1 MKITNFLKMLT
12 IYIIFNFQI
21 IGSSIEKI
29 KFQESLNFK
38 GVELSEVVAILS
50 EETGVTILSEE
61 KIKGRTIDLY
71 FLKGENLG
79 RVLNLISSTNSLKL
93 NKINEN
99 TYIFQEGNL
108 ISNSLSGVIKISG
121 YNTGIDGVKISVL
134 NSGVIETFSSYGGKY
149 IVNNLLPGSYIVK
162 FEKEGFYTEG
172 EFINIDDK
180 EKIKRLDLNLIKNGD
195 RIESFSEKIQSNS
208 QSVSRTHIESDE
220 KITEKITLIHIN
232 SDEVKKILD
241 STLNSEVTVS
251 SFTKLNILLIKGE
264 PNIVRVAREIVRDM
278 DIQMKQVRIAAQTL
292 EITDNLFENLGFSW
306 AYQNGSLKDTPKA
319 TQLPGQARDS
329 NSNAIDSN
337 GKSIGILNEK
347 VGDGLGS
354 TVKFIKFF
362 NNKNEF
368 LNFSIN
374 LLQGTTDALVSAIPS
389 IIVLNGETGR
399 FDITE
404 ETLVSYKTTSVNTG
418 KESQVNTEPITGN
431 AGIILEVTPI
441 IKIDNS
447 ILLKI
452 DVEVSNFIGNSS
464 TITSKGGYNPKV
476 TRKLSTT
483 VKIKDKDT
491 IFIGGM
497 KSASSSAYKS
507 QVPFFADLPIIG
519 TLFKSK
525 GITNNIKDLYIKLK
539 VDIVDSEEAKEEINY
554 SQFKMMEIHDKNYG
568 KIF

>member
-1 MKITNFLKMLT
+1 MKIKKFLKIFI
-12 IYIIFNFQI
+12 IYFIFDLQL
-21 IGSSIEKI
+21 IGGDIERI
-29 KFQESLNFK
+29 KFKESLNFK
-38 GVELSEVVAILS
+38 GVELSEVAAILS
-50 EETGVTILSEE
+50 EESGVTILVDE
-61 KIKGRTIDLY
+61 KIKSRIIDLY
-71 FLKGENLG
+71 FLKDENLG

-93 NKINEN
+93 NKISEE
-99 TYIFQEGNL
+99 TYIFQEGSL
-108 ISNSLSGVIKISG
+108 TSNSLSGIIKISG
-121 YNTGIDGVKISVL
+121 YNAGIDGVKISVL

-149 IVNNLLPGSYIVK
+149 IINNLLPGAYIVK

-180 EKIKRLDLNLIKNGD
+180 EKLKRLDLSLIKNG
-195 RIESFSEKIQSNS
+195 EKIKFSRERAGDNNAIT
-208 QSVSRTHIESDE
+208 SRTHIESDD
-220 KITEKITLIHIN
+220 KVTEKITLVHVK

-241 STLNSEVTVS
+241 STLNSEVIVS

-264 PNIVRVAREIVRDM
+264 PNIVRVAKEIVRDM

-306 AYQNGSLKDTPKA
+306 VYQSGSLKDLPKGV
-319 TQLPGQARDS
+319 TLPGQTI
-329 NSNAIDSN
+329 NLNEIVDSN

-354 TVKFIKFF
+354 TIKFVKFF

-374 LLQGTTDALVSAIPS
+374 LLQGTTDAIVSAIPS
-389 IIVLNGETGR
+389 IIVLNGEKGK

-404 ETLVSYKTTSVNTG
+404 EALVSYKTTSVNTG
-418 KESQVNTEPITGN
+418 NENQINTEPITGN
-431 AGIILEVTPI
+431 AGIVLEVTPI

-452 DVEVSNFIGNSS
+452 DVEVSNFIGNST

-483 VKIKDKDT
+483 VKINDKDT

-507 QVPFFADLPIIG
+507 QIPFLAELPLVG
-519 TLFKSK
+519 ALFKSK

-539 VDIVDSEEAKEEINY
+539 VEIVDSEEAKQEINY
-554 SQFKMMEIHDKNYG
+554 SNFKMMEIHDKNYG

>member
-1 MKITNFLKMLT
+1 MKIKKILKIFI
-12 IYIIFNFQI
+12 IYFIFNLQL
-21 IGSSIEKI
+21 IGGDIERINFK
-29 KFQESLNFK
+29 ESLNFK
-38 GVELSEVVAILS
+38 GVELSEVAAILS
-50 EETGVTILSEE
+50 EESGVTILVDE
-61 KIKGRTIDLY
+61 KIKSRIIDLY
-71 FLKGENLG
+71 FLKDENLG

-93 NKINEN
+93 NKISEE
-99 TYIFQEGNL
+99 TYIFQEGSL
-108 ISNSLSGVIKISG
+108 TSNSLSGIIKISG
-121 YNTGIDGVKISVL
+121 YNAGIDGVKISVL

-149 IVNNLLPGSYIVK
+149 IINNLLPGAYIVK

-180 EKIKRLDLNLIKNGD
+180 EKLKRLDLSLIKNG
-195 RIESFSEKIQSNS
+195 EKIKFSRERAGDNNAIT
-208 QSVSRTHIESDE
+208 SRTHIESDD
-220 KITEKITLIHIN
+220 KVTEKITLVHVN

-241 STLNSEVTVS
+241 STLNSEVIVS

-264 PNIVRVAREIVRDM
+264 PNIVRVAKEIVRDM

-306 AYQNGSLKDTPKA
+306 VYQSGSLKDLPKGV
-319 TQLPGQARDS
+319 TLPGQTI
-329 NSNAIDSN
+329 NLNETVDSN

-354 TVKFIKFF
+354 TIKFVKFF

-374 LLQGTTDALVSAIPS
+374 LLQGTTDAIVSAIPS
-389 IIVLNGETGR
+389 IIVLNGEKGK

-404 ETLVSYKTTSVNTG
+404 EALVSYKTTSVNTG
-418 KESQVNTEPITGN
+418 NENQINTEPITGN
-431 AGIILEVTPI
+431 AGIVLEVTPI

-452 DVEVSNFIGNSS
+452 DVEVSNFIGNST

-483 VKIKDKDT
+483 VKINDKDT

-507 QVPFFADLPIIG
+507 QIPFLAELPLVG
-519 TLFKSK
+519 ALFKSK

-539 VDIVDSEEAKEEINY
+539 VDIVDSEEAKQEINY
-554 SQFKMMEIHDKNYG
+554 SNFKMMEIHDKNYG

>member
-1 MKITNFLKMLT
+1 MKIIKFLK
-12 IYIIFNFQI
+12 IFFLYFIFYLRVISND
-21 IGSSIEKI
+21 IEEI
-29 KFQESLNFK
+29 KFKESLNFK
-38 GVELSEVVAILS
+38 GIELSEVVSILS
-50 EETGVTILSEE
+50 EESGITILVDE
-61 KIKGRTIDLY
+61 KIKARIIDLY
-71 FLKGENLG
+71 FLKDENLG

-93 NKINEN
+93 SKISEK

-108 ISNSLSGVIKISG
+108 MSNSLSGVIKISG
-121 YNTGIDGVKISVL
+121 YDTGIDGVKVSVL
-134 NSGVIETFSSYGGKY
+134 NSGVIETFSSCGGKY
-149 IVNNLLPGSYIVK
+149 IVNNLFPGAYIVK
-162 FEKEGFYTEG
+162 FEKDGFYTEG

-180 EKIKRLDLNLIKNGD
+180 DKIKRLDLFLIKN
-195 RIESFSEKIQSNS
+195 SEKIASNKENIES
-208 QSVSRTHIESDE
+208 NNGIISRTHIESDE
-220 KITEKITLIHIN
+220 KVTEKITLIHIN

-241 STLNSEVTVS
+241 STLNAEVTIS
-251 SFTKLNILLIKGE
+251 SFTKLNVLLIKGK

-306 AYQNGSLKDTPKA
+306 AYQSGSLKDLPKA
-319 TQLPGQARDS
+319 SILPGQSRDS
-329 NSNAIDSN
+329 NLNTIDSN

-347 VGDGLGS
+347 IGNGLSS
-354 TVKFIKFF
+354 TIKFIKFF

-374 LLQGTTDALVSAIPS
+374 LLQGTTDAIVSAIPS
-389 IIVLNGETGR
+389 IIVLNGETGK
-399 FDITE
+399 FNITE
-404 ETLVSYKTTSVNTG
+404 ETLVSYKTTSINTG
-418 KESQVNTEPITGN
+418 NESQLNTEPITGN
-431 AGIILEVTPI
+431 AGILLEVIPI

-483 VKIKDKDT
+483 VKINDKDT

-507 QVPFFADLPIIG
+507 QVPFFSDIPLIG

-525 GITNNIKDLYIKLK
+525 GVTNNIKDLYIKLK
-539 VDIVDSEEAKEEINY
+539 VDIVDSEEAKSEVDY
-554 SQFKMMEIHDKNYG
+554 SKFKMMEIHDKNYG